1 MKTGQERNLADLTSQ
16 ANKADNCMC
25 YFILYTQLP
34 RPESVN
40 IENLGQKIQFNLNQ
54 WPRSLKNYRNIAH
67 FFFFLL
73 GPLFCFFFFQIQ
85 VYTIFKYLNY
95 KDIKKI
101 WGGSNWV
108 RKHKYVI

>member
-54 WPRSLKNYRNIAH
+54 WPRSLKNYRNIAP
-67 FFFFLL
+67 
-73 GPLFCFFFFQIQ
+73 PLFFRAP
-85 VYTIFKYLNY
+85 IFIFLNS
-95 KDIKKI
+95 
-101 WGGSNWV
+101 GLHMQQSN
-108 RKHKYVI
+108 I